1 MAPSDGAPKGSRSRA
16 RAASSMSRGSGAI
29 ISSCAP
35 AYRGYRFR
43 TIGRVRGEGE
53 GEGEGEGVRTRVRV
67 RVRVRARVRASVR
80 SRDLHTRGGVGQA
93 EGVRMERVAAE

>member
-1 MAPSDGAPKGSRSRA
+1 MLGRASAVCSCAMAPSDGAPKGSRSRA

-53 GEGEGEGVRTRVRV
+53 GEGEGE
-67 RVRVRARVRASVR
+67 
-80 SRDLHTRGGVGQA
+80 D
-93 EGVRMERVAAE
+93 EGEG